1 MIRAV
6 IFDVG
11 GPLDLETAFEAA
23 IDAYLR
29 DGLSREGFPVT
40 DAEWDAAH
48 QWTVDVYA
56 PSVYRAIL
64 WRLTRGNPEASR
76 RIYDWMEDRAHHRD
90 LFELRPGI
98 PSILEALKQRGLILG
113 LCANQPVVAIERLAR
128 AGIGHYFQNDGISGV
143 HGYRKPDIRLFLR
156 VCEDLRVDPTEC
168 IRVGDRIDND
178 VVPAKLLG
186 MRTVLIRTGRH
197 IAQQPRSWDEAPDFE
212 VKDAPGILVAIER
225 LLEIP

>member
-23 IDAYLR
+23 IDSDLR
-29 DGLSREGFPVT
+29 EGLRREGFPVT
-40 DAEWDAAH
+40 DAEWEAAH
-48 QWTVDVYA
+48 QFTVAVYA

-64 WRLTRGNPEASR
+64 WRLTRGNPEASQS
-76 RIYDWMEDRAHHRD
+76 IYNWMEDRAHHRD

-98 PSILEALKQRGLILG
+98 PEVLEALKQRGLILG
-113 LCANQPVVAIERLAR
+113 LCANQPLAALEHLAR

-156 VCEDLRVDPTEC
+156 VCADLKVDPTEC
-168 IRVGDRIDND
+168 IMVGDRIDND
-178 VVPAKLLG
+178 IVPAKLLG
-186 MRTVLIRTGRH
+186 MRTVLLRTGRH
-197 IAQQPRSWDEAPDFE
+197 IDQ
-212 VKDAPGILVAIER
+212 
-225 LLEIP
+225 